1 MTLIFSNSEWCMIKI
16 FGKLLKSKLV
26 KFNNP
31 LLGRERNVQV
41 RRFNFETYGFKIITE
56 TESTRTHAILYAI
69 NQQKII
75 NVLYMVNLKGPKTNS
90 ILYQIG
96 FYGDRIW
103 PVWAVYE
110 NSPAAVFMNN
120 TRTILYY
127 F

>member
-1 MTLIFSNSEWCMIKI
+1 MTLIFSNSEWRMIQI

-90 ILYQIG
+90 ILYQI
-96 FYGDRIW
+96 
-103 PVWAVYE
+103 
-110 NSPAAVFMNN
+110 
-120 TRTILYY
+120 
-127 F
+127 